1 MFKSNYLLEIHES
14 QDLTKDFSRTA
25 RSWKGNKTIRK
36 KIYNISYMHT
46 IWIMYNIIFFFYFIQ
61 IWHFLFQKVYNM
73 VTIVSTH
80 KIYWTIL
87 ILSQNLERKVEECFP
102 QQNQLECTIHLTIS
116 YLDSRNL
123 WSCRICPN
131 SSSTICAASGLPSRE
146 FGMIWPRIAN
156 WSTQSS
162 NTAEMCTASRLDN
175 MVKWHNLNDVHA

>member
-1 MFKSNYLLEIHES
+1 MR
-14 QDLTKDFSRTA
+14 DFGRTA
-25 RSWKGNKTIRK
+25 RSWKGNKAIRK
-36 KIYNISYMHT
+36 TIYNISYFFGT
-46 IWIMYNIIFFFYFIQ
+46 FKSGIFIFKKCIN
-61 IWHFLFQKVYNM
+61 LL
-73 VTIVSTH
+73 IVSIE
-80 KIYWTIL
+80 KIYWTIEL
-87 ILSQNLERKVEECFP
+87 ILSWNLERKVELFFP
-102 QQNQLECTIHLTIS
+102 QRNQLECATYLTIS

-175 MVKWHNLNDVHA
+175 MVKWPNLNDVHT

>member
-1 MFKSNYLLEIHES
+1 M
-14 QDLTKDFSRTA
+14 KDFGRMA
-25 RSWKGNKTIRK
+25 RSWKGNKAIRK
-36 KIYNISYMHT
+36 TIYNISYMHT
-46 IWIMYNIIFFFYFIQ
+46 VCIMYNIIIINFFFGTFKSGIFIFKKC
-61 IWHFLFQKVYNM
+61 INLL
-73 VTIVSTH
+73 IVSIE
-80 KIYWTIL
+80 KIYWTIEL
-87 ILSQNLERKVEECFP
+87 ILFWNLERKVELFFP
-102 QQNQLECTIHLTIS
+102 QRNQLEWTIYLTIS

-175 MVKWHNLNDVHA
+175 MVKWHNLNDVHT

>member
-1 MFKSNYLLEIHES
+1 MSHICIPYVSCTILLLFLFFWTFKSGIFIS
-14 QDLTKDFSRTA
+14 
-25 RSWKGNKTIRK
+25 K
-36 KIYNISYMHT
+36 KCI
-46 IWIMYNIIFFFYFIQ
+46 
-61 IWHFLFQKVYNM
+61 NM
-73 VTIVSTH
+73 VPIVSVH

-87 ILSQNLERKVEECFP
+87 ILFWNLERKVEDFFP
-102 QQNQLECTIHLTIS
+102 QQNQLECTIYLTIS

-162 NTAEMCTASRLDN
+162 NTADMCTASRLDN
-175 MVKWHNLNDVHA
+175 MVKWHNLNDVQA

>member
-1 MFKSNYLLEIHES
+1 MC
-14 QDLTKDFSRTA
+14 TVC
-25 RSWKGNKTIRK
+25 
-36 KIYNISYMHT
+36 
-46 IWIMYNIIFFFYFIQ
+46 IMYNIIIFFFWTFKSGIFISKKC
-61 IWHFLFQKVYNM
+61 INM
-73 VTIVSTH
+73 VTIVSIQ
-80 KIYWTIL
+80 KIYCTIL
-87 ILSQNLERKVEECFP
+87 TLSWNLERKVEVFFP
-102 QQNQLECTIHLTIS
+102 QQNQLECTTYLTIS